1 MDMSSDYVVAMNAP
15 QYDSYDWCNVEIDI
29 QYKGKTVKAKVV
41 DRVRRFTSHRSLKSD
56 MLSQCEAC
64 PSGALDLTKGL
75 FGALDDVSAGV
86 IDANWVRVKN

>member
-41 DRVRRFTSHRSLKSD
+41 DRVRRSILRARLACLIRFRSAKPAHLVRLIS
-56 MLSQCEAC
+56 LRVSLE
-64 PSGALDLTKGL
+64 PSTTLVL
-75 FGALDDVSAGV
+75 V
-86 IDANWVRVKN
+86 